1 MNDLIDF
8 SSMHRNDFSCVHF
21 LLSTTRQ
28 KVHVFTLSEINIAP
42 TNDGFK
48 GGYLE
53 LTPHESLCNRP
64 CLAWFSNIRVLPFK
78 TTWTFTCGPVHVE
91 TTIPDFPCLGS
102 SYGICGYIHK
112 YIHIMYVYVW
122 AIYHVCVCIYIHIHT
137 HHVFAL
143 FTYLLI
149 YHLYTCIYTFV
160 FIGIL

>member
-1 MNDLIDF
+1 
-8 SSMHRNDFSCVHF
+8 MHRNDFSFVHF

-28 KVHVFTLSEINIAP
+28 KAHVFTLSEINIAP

-91 TTIPDFPCLGS
+91 TTIPEFPCLGS
-102 SYGICGYIHK
+102 SYGICGYIQK
-112 YIHIMYVYVW
+112 CIHIMSVYVW
-122 AIYHVCVCIYIHIHT
+122 AIYHVCVYIYTYIRIMYLRTMYSLIYLSIIYIRVPCI
-137 HHVFAL
+137 
-143 FTYLLI
+143 
-149 YHLYTCIYTFV
+149 YTCI